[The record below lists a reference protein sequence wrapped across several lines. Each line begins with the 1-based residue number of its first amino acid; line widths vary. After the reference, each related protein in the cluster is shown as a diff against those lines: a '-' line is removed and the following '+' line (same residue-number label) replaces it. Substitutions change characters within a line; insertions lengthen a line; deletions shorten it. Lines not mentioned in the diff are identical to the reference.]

1 MAIESCDDVKVGCLV
16 SGVTECMTVGFY
28 GEEKSGIMAV
38 PKLYRK
44 RYMPSEVVH
53 LKDDIITYQSENI
66 MVTKWDVLH
75 PKAKFSHGVS
85 CYYMDKGWK
94 ISKFL
99 NKNDELVYY
108 YCDIIDTTYNQEENF
123 YVFTDLLADVIIYED
138 GFVKVVDL
146 GEIAE
151 ALEEGIITDREAKLA
166 LSRLDALLEVI
177 YGGGLPEMI
186 AFMEKKV

>member
-1 MAIESCDDVKVGCLV
+1 
-16 SGVTECMTVGFY
+16 
-28 GEEKSGIMAV
+28 MAV

-44 RYMPSEVVH
+44 RYMPDEIVY
-53 LKDDIITYQSENI
+53 LKDDIILYQGENV

-151 ALEEGIITDREAKLA
+151 ALDEGIITAREAKLA

-186 AFMEKKV
+186 AFMEQKV

>member
-1 MAIESCDDVKVGCLV
+1 
-16 SGVTECMTVGFY
+16 
-28 GEEKSGIMAV
+28 MAV

-44 RYMPSEVVH
+44 RYMPDEIVY
-53 LKDDIITYQSENI
+53 LKDDIILYQGEDV

-75 PKAKFSHGVS
+75 PKAKFSHGIS

-99 NKNDELVYY
+99 NENNELVYY

-166 LSRLDALLEVI
+166 LSRLDALLEVV

>member
-1 MAIESCDDVKVGCLV
+1 MEQ
-16 SGVTECMTVGFY
+16 
-28 GEEKSGIMAV
+28 

-44 RYMPSEVVH
+44 RYMPNEIVF
-53 LKDDIITYQSENI
+53 LKDDIITYRDDDV

-85 CYYMDKGWK
+85 CYYLNKGWK
-94 ISKFL
+94 VSKFL

-108 YCDIIDTTYNQEENF
+108 YCDIIDTTYNAEENL
-123 YVFTDLLADVIIYED
+123 YVFTDLLADVIIDED

-146 GEIAE
+146 GEISE
-151 ALEEGIITDREAKLA
+151 ALEEGIITDREVKLS
-166 LSRLDALLEVI
+166 LQRLDALLEVI

-186 AFMEKKV
+186 RFMEQKV

>member
-1 MAIESCDDVKVGCLV
+1 MAQ
-16 SGVTECMTVGFY
+16 
-28 GEEKSGIMAV
+28 

-44 RYMPSEVVH
+44 RYMPSEIVH
-53 LKDDIITYQSENI
+53 LKDDIIVYQDDTV

-85 CYYMDKGWK
+85 CYYLDKGWK
-94 ISKFL
+94 VSKFL
-99 NKNDELVYY
+99 NKEDKLVYY
-108 YCDIIDTTYNQEENF
+108 YCDIIDAIYNREENF
-123 YVFTDLLADVIIYED
+123 FVFTDLLADVIIYED

-151 ALEEGIITDREAKLA
+151 ALEEGIITDREAKLS

-186 AFMEKKV
+186 AFMEQKV

>member
-1 MAIESCDDVKVGCLV
+1 
-16 SGVTECMTVGFY
+16 
-28 GEEKSGIMAV
+28 MAV

-44 RYMPSEVVH
+44 RYMPDEIVY
-53 LKDDIITYQSENI
+53 LKDDIILYQGENV

-123 YVFTDLLADVIIYED
+123 YVFTDLLADVLIYED

-151 ALEEGIITDREAKLA
+151 ALEEGIITDREAKLS

-177 YGGGLPEMI
+177 YGGGLPEMV

>member
-1 MAIESCDDVKVGCLV
+1 MG
-16 SGVTECMTVGFY
+16 
-28 GEEKSGIMAV
+28 V

-44 RYMPSEVVH
+44 RYMPSEIVH
-53 LKDDIITYQSENI
+53 LKDDVIVHQGENR

-75 PKAKFSHGVS
+75 PKAKFSHGIS

-99 NKNDELVYY
+99 NKENALVYY
-108 YCDIIDTTYNQEENF
+108 YCDIIDTTYNEEENC

-151 ALEEGIITDREAKLA
+151 ALEEGIITAKEAKLS

-186 AFMEKKV
+186 AFMEQKVSENE

>member
-1 MAIESCDDVKVGCLV
+1 MEQ
-16 SGVTECMTVGFY
+16 
-28 GEEKSGIMAV
+28 

-44 RYMPSEVVH
+44 RYMPNEIVF
-53 LKDDIITYQSENI
+53 LKDDIITYHDEDM

-85 CYYMDKGWK
+85 CYYLKKGWK
-94 ISKFL
+94 VSKFL

-108 YCDIIDTTYNQEENF
+108 YCDIIDTTYNEAENL

-151 ALEEGIITDREAKLA
+151 ALADGIITDREVKLS
-166 LSRLDALLEVI
+166 LQRLDALLEVI

-186 AFMEKKV
+186 AFMEQKV

>member
-1 MAIESCDDVKVGCLV
+1 
-16 SGVTECMTVGFY
+16 
-28 GEEKSGIMAV
+28 MAV

-44 RYMPSEVVH
+44 RYMPDEIVY
-53 LKDDIITYQSENI
+53 LKDDIILYQGEDV

-75 PKAKFSHGVS
+75 PKAKFSHGIS

-99 NKNDELVYY
+99 NENNELVYY

>member
-1 MAIESCDDVKVGCLV
+1 MS
-16 SGVTECMTVGFY
+16 
-28 GEEKSGIMAV
+28 V

-53 LKDDIITYQSENI
+53 LKDDIITYQGENV

-108 YCDIIDTTYNQEENF
+108 YCDIIDTTYNEEENF

-151 ALEEGIITDREAKLA
+151 ALEEGIITDREAKLS

-186 AFMEKKV
+186 AFMEQKV

>member
-1 MAIESCDDVKVGCLV
+1 MS
-16 SGVTECMTVGFY
+16 
-28 GEEKSGIMAV
+28 V

-44 RYMPSEVVH
+44 RYMPMEVIH
-53 LKDDIITYQSENI
+53 LKVDIITYREENI

-75 PKAKFSHGVS
+75 PKAKFNHGVS

-99 NKNDELVYY
+99 NKNNELVYY
-108 YCDIIDTTYNQEENF
+108 YCDIIDTTYNEEENF
-123 YVFTDLLADVIIYED
+123 YIFTDLLADVIIYEN

-151 ALEEGIITDREAKLA
+151 ALEEGIITAREAKLS

-186 AFMEKKV
+186 AFMEQKV

>member
-1 MAIESCDDVKVGCLV
+1 
-16 SGVTECMTVGFY
+16 MTL
-28 GEEKSGIMAV
+28 

-44 RYMPSEVVH
+44 RFMPNEVVY
-53 LKDDIITYQSENI
+53 LKDDIIVYQDENV

-108 YCDIIDTTYNQEENF
+108 YCDIIDTTFHAEENF

-138 GFVKVVDL
+138 GSVKVVDL
-146 GEIAE
+146 GEIAD
-151 ALEEGIITDREAKLA
+151 ALEEGIITDREVKLA
-166 LSRLDALLEVI
+166 LRRLDALLEVI
-177 YGGGLPEMI
+177 YSGGLPEMI
-186 AFMEKKV
+186 RFMETKV

>member
-1 MAIESCDDVKVGCLV
+1 
-16 SGVTECMTVGFY
+16 
-28 GEEKSGIMAV
+28 
-38 PKLYRK
+38 
-44 RYMPSEVVH
+44 MPDEIVY
-53 LKDDIITYQSENI
+53 LKDDIILYQGEDV

-75 PKAKFSHGVS
+75 PKAKFSHGIS

-99 NKNDELVYY
+99 NENNELVYY

>member
-1 MAIESCDDVKVGCLV
+1 
-16 SGVTECMTVGFY
+16 MT
-28 GEEKSGIMAV
+28 V

-53 LKDDIITYQSENI
+53 LKDDIITYQENNV
-66 MVTKWDVLH
+66 MVTKWNVLH

-99 NKNDELVYY
+99 NKDDELVYY

-123 YVFTDLLADVIIYED
+123 YVFTDLLADVIIYEN

-151 ALEEGIITDREAKLA
+151 ALEEGIITDREAKLS

-186 AFMEKKV
+186 AFMEQKV

>member
-1 MAIESCDDVKVGCLV
+1 MS
-16 SGVTECMTVGFY
+16 
-28 GEEKSGIMAV
+28 V

-44 RYMPSEVVH
+44 RYMPMEVIH
-53 LKDDIITYQSENI
+53 LKDDIITYQEENI

-99 NKNDELVYY
+99 NKNNELVYY
-108 YCDIIDTTYNQEENF
+108 YCDIIDTTYNEEENF
-123 YVFTDLLADVIIYED
+123 YIFTDLLADVIIYEN

-146 GEIAE
+146 SEIAE
-151 ALEEGIITDREAKLA
+151 ALEEGIITAREAKLS

-186 AFMEKKV
+186 AFMEQKV

>member
-1 MAIESCDDVKVGCLV
+1 
-16 SGVTECMTVGFY
+16 
-28 GEEKSGIMAV
+28 
-38 PKLYRK
+38 
-44 RYMPSEVVH
+44 MPSEIVH
-53 LKDDIITYQSENI
+53 LKDDVIIYQGENR

-99 NKNDELVYY
+99 NKEDALVYY
-108 YCDIIDTTYNQEENF
+108 YCDIIDTTYNEEENF

-151 ALEEGIITDREAKLA
+151 AREEGIITAREAKLS

-186 AFMEKKV
+186 AFMEQKVSANE